1 MQAGEQDVQSWEPGQ
16 QRRETTAMPTHTHT
30 HIDRERETKE
40 STMNTEGTQK
50 KTLLEV
56 WPGQSTGRIES

>member
-1 MQAGEQDVQSWEPGQ
+1 MQAGEQDVQNREPGQ
-16 QRRETTAMPTHTHT
+16 QRRETTAMPTYTHTHTHT

-40 STMNTEGTQK
+40 STMNTEGTLK

-56 WPGQSTGRIES
+56 WPG